1 MSVSNEKNK
10 GQINEIDKKKTLSN
24 EEKERLIRAYE
35 RKMKKGSGYRITNEK
50 KKTNNDTNL
59 CDTHWDGA

>member
-35 RKMKKGSGYRITNEK
+35 RKMKKGSDYRITNEK